1 MKLSDIPDVNFVD
14 LDAKQIEAEV
24 FAVYTAI
31 TGRNVEMGDPIR
43 LFILFIVDLI
53 IRLLNKI
60 NDTGRQ
66 NLIKHSTGTCLDG
79 LAANAWITRIGA
91 SPATVTIKAT
101 LSAERERETVIPAG
115 TRVSP
120 GNNIYFA
127 TDKDL
132 VIAAGELEGIVSA
145 TCTEIGT
152 VGNNYIIG
160 EIKTIVDPV
169 PYVASMANITKS
181 EGGAEVEEDD
191 ALRERVWEAPE
202 SLSVAGPAGAYRA
215 KAMAVNSAIADVY
228 PYSPSPGV
236 VRNVVMLQNG
246 GIPGEEILAD
256 VLEALNADTE
266 RPLTDYVEVVAP
278 EVVSYDIDAKY
289 YILSDASAMT
299 VQAKVAEA
307 VNEYVAWQY
316 GALGRDITPDKLQ
329 SLIYA
334 IPGVKRVVITA
345 PVHTVLRE
353 VQIAKPN
360 SISVTMAGSEDE

>member
-14 LDAKQIEAEV
+14 LNAEEIEAEV
-24 FAVYTAI
+24 FTLYTTI
-31 TGRNVEMGDPIR
+31 TGRSVEKGDPIR

-91 SPATVTIKAT
+91 SPATVTIKAV
-101 LSAERERETVIPAG
+101 LSTVRERETVIPAG

-132 VIAAGELEGIVSA
+132 VIAAGETEGIVAA

-152 VGNNYIIG
+152 VGNDYVIG
-160 EIKTIVDPV
+160 EINTIVDPV
-169 PYVASMANITKS
+169 PYVTEMTNITKS

-191 ALRERVWEAPE
+191 ALRQRVWEAPE

-228 PYSPSPGV
+228 PYSPSAGV
-236 VRNVVMLQNG
+236 VRNVVMLKNG
-246 GIPGEEILAD
+246 GIPGAEILAD
-256 VLEALNADTE
+256 VLAALNADTE
-266 RPLTDYVEVVAP
+266 RPLTDFVEVVAP
-278 EVVSYDIDAKY
+278 EVVNYDINAKY
-289 YILSDASAMT
+289 YILPDASAVT
-299 VQAKVAEA
+299 VQAKVAAA
-307 VNEYVAWQY
+307 VNDYITWQY
-316 GALGRDITPDKLQ
+316 GSLGRDITPDKLQ

-334 IPGVKRVVITA
+334 IPGIKRVIIES
-345 PVHTVLRE
+345 PVHTVLHE
-353 VQIAKPN
+353 IEIAKPVN
-360 SISVTMAGSEDE
+360 ISVTMAGSEDE